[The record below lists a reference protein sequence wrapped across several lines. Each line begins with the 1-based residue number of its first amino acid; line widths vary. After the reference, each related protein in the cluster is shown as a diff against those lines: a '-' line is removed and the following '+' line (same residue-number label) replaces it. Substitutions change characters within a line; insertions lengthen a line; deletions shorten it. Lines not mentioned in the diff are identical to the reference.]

1 MKKSFRVLASLVML
15 LVVVIA
21 VAACSNNSKYEKA
34 MTNVSLLL
42 DNTWDSNEKF
52 DDNNNSLG
60 SFVTSDFTVP
70 YEVNV
75 DGEVIAVAYSVSGS
89 ENAKVNKDDATKTV
103 TIEVSQTGEV
113 QKFTLTVS
121 IEKVE
126 AKSWEFNIEALDL
139 SMEKTQAE
147 IDAMNPIDYAT
158 YAAKKSG
165 DSVVVQG
172 WITHAHDYSSSYG
185 NASVWLQDD
194 NGGYYAY
201 RVKVASQREWDEYFK
216 VGNKIAISGKVS
228 PYSGWQEIGSGCK
241 YYYIKDAETKTFD
254 FVDITSVWGAAEP
267 KDAAATAYQNQKVK
281 VTAKVASVPEYNA
294 EDMFMDITVNG
305 HTGYTVYFKDA
316 YMSWDNSFL
325 SDLQVGYT
333 IEISGIAAVGSEKA
347 QLCPIS
353 ADCYTVTST
362 EVTNQ
367 DRVDAA
373 IAEVGRQNI
382 ASSYYAS
389 LKEPIEL
396 ITSYKAVGD
405 INVPITY
412 ELKVEA
418 GTGISLTDNKL
429 MVEVDPTTASKAT
442 LTATA
447 TLDGAEER
455 TQTFNIVTKTN
466 KDVVEEE
473 IDALLGESYPSMI
486 SSENILNR
494 IRLYKSDR
502 ATITYELKNADDA
515 QYVKIGQYSSGVYY
529 VEVND
534 TTFPSV
540 TTQITVVATVAYG
553 TGENVVEETAEISF
567 LCIDSVDNLTEF
579 DSYYY
584 AADGANVSFSG
595 VVTYAS
601 YTKPMALVQGDGGAV
616 YVYFKTSN
624 VTEDEFKSLFVIG
637 NKVSLKGTKDIFNG
651 LNEFVVAKASDVKVE
666 ANAQT
671 LPAYTDI
678 TSLVQEGADLSRYQG
693 MLVEV
698 KNATYTSSGFKVGD
712 NTLAYYKD
720 GKILSANLATELKA
734 NNVYNIKGF
743 INWYNKQQITPISA
757 DAATLVSEAAP
768 VVSDADATMKY
779 EGSTTINMD
788 GETNNAET
796 VNLDPSI
803 FNVTASKGSAS
814 NLPGLN
820 KAGQIRLY
828 NAADGNGS
836 EFTVAVTG
844 KTIAKIVVHFLGN
857 KEATATITGRAENV
871 ALSSSDQTITVE
883 YATAVSQFTIK
894 NNTASSGSAQ
904 VWISYIEIY
913 YAE

>member
-15 LVVVIA
+15 LVVVVA

-60 SFVTSDFTVP
+60 SFVTSNFTVP

-228 PYSGWQEIGSGCK
+228 PYSGWQEIGSGCT
-241 YYYIKDAETKTFD
+241 YYYIKDAEPKTFD

-305 HTGYTVYFKDA
+305 QTGYTVYFKDA

-367 DRVDAA
+367 DRVAAA
-373 IAEVGRQNI
+373 IAEASRQDI
-382 ASSYYAS
+382 SKSYYAS

-405 INVPITY
+405 VNVPITY
-412 ELKVEA
+412 ELKDV
-418 GTGISLTDNKL
+418 TGSGITLTDNKL

-447 TLDGAEER
+447 TLGETTESWSI
-455 TQTFNIVTKTN
+455 TITTKTN

-473 IDALLGESYPSMI
+473 IDALKNSGYQSVITSD
-486 SSENILNR
+486 NALNR

-515 QYVKIGQYSSGVYY
+515 QYVRIGQYSSGVYY

-534 TTFPSV
+534 VTFPEEIF
-540 TTQITVVATVAYG
+540 TITVVAMVSYG
-553 TGENVVEETAEISF
+553 TGDQVVQEEAEIAFTCLNS
-567 LCIDSVDNLTEF
+567 LEDMTF
-579 DSYYY
+579 DTYYN
-584 AADGANVSFSG
+584 AADGATVYYSG

-601 YTKPMALVQGDGGAV
+601 YTKPMALVQGEDGAV

-624 VTEDEFKSLFVIG
+624 IKEEDFNSLFKIG
-637 NKVSLKGTKDIFNG
+637 NQVAVLGTKDIHNG
-651 LNEFVVAKASDVKVE
+651 LNELVIDSPDDVTVDGT
-666 ANAQT
+666 NQS

-693 MLVEV
+693 MLVEI

-720 GKILSANLATELKA
+720 PKILSANLATELKA

-779 EGSTTINMD
+779 EGSNTTNMVAD
-788 GETNNAET
+788 ANNAET

-820 KAGQIRLY
+820 KIGQIRLY
-828 NAADGNGS
+828 SAADGNGS

-894 NNTASSGSAQ
+894 NNTASSGSQ

>member
-15 LVVVIA
+15 LVVVVA

-228 PYSGWQEIGSGCK
+228 PYSGWQEIGSGCT
-241 YYYIKDAETKTFD
+241 YYYIKDAEPKTFD

-316 YMSWDNSFL
+316 YMSWDNSL
-325 SDLQVGYT
+325 LADLQVGYT

-362 EVTNQ
+362 EVTDQ

-373 IAEVGRQNI
+373 IAEASRQDI
-382 ASSYYAS
+382 SKSYYAS

-405 INVPITY
+405 VNVPITY
-412 ELKVEA
+412 ELKDV
-418 GTGISLTDNKL
+418 TGSGITLTDNKL

-447 TLDGAEER
+447 TLGEATESWSI
-455 TQTFNIVTKTN
+455 TITTKTN

-693 MLVEV
+693 MLVEI
-698 KNATYTSSGFKVGD
+698 KNATYTSGGFKVGD

-757 DAATLVSEAAP
+757 DAATLVSEAAQDP
-768 VVSDADATMKY
+768 
-779 EGSTTINMD
+779 EPTINVD
-788 GETNNAET
+788 LTIAPSVTEKTTPAEGEIANLLGSPEGVSIIYALNQAGSNTLAIYKDEMRLYGVNNYSGLTGVGNSLAFT
-796 VNLDPSI
+796 
-803 FNVTASKGSAS
+803 FS
-814 NLPGLN
+814 NKKVAAIKITYN
-820 KAGQIRLY
+820 TDKAGQLQVNDEVLETI
-828 NAADGNGS
+828 GS
-836 EFTVAVTG
+836 DHSYDIVTFDTAVNSFTLT
-844 KTIAKIVVHFLGN
+844 TISATQAKIVKIEV
-857 KEATATITGRAENV
+857 
-871 ALSSSDQTITVE
+871 
-883 YATAVSQFTIK
+883 QFAK
-894 NNTASSGSAQ
+894 
-904 VWISYIEIY
+904 
-913 YAE
+913 

>member
-15 LVVVIA
+15 LVVVVA

-60 SFVTSDFTVP
+60 SFVTSNFTVP

-228 PYSGWQEIGSGCK
+228 PYKVSDNYSWQEIGSGCT

-254 FVDITSVWGAAEP
+254 FADVTSVWGAVKPSSETAI
-267 KDAAATAYQNQKVK
+267 AYQNQKVK

-305 HTGYTVYFKDA
+305 QTGYTVYFKDA
-316 YMSWDNSFL
+316 YMSWDNSL
-325 SDLQVGYT
+325 LADLQVGYT
-333 IEISGIAAVGSEKA
+333 IEISGIVSVGSDGA
-347 QLCPIS
+347 QICPIS
-353 ADCYTVTST
+353 VDCYTVTST

-405 INVPITY
+405 VNVPITY

-601 YTKPMALVQGDGGAV
+601 YTKPMALVQGEDGAV

-624 VTEDEFKSLFVIG
+624 LSQEEFDELFVIG

-651 LNEFVVAKASDVKVE
+651 LNQFVVAKASDVKVE

-671 LPAYTDI
+671 LPTYTNI

-693 MLVEV
+693 MLVEI
-698 KNATYTSSGFKVGD
+698 KNATYTSSAFKVGD

-720 GKILSANLATELKA
+720 DKILSANLATELKA

-743 INWYNKQQITPISA
+743 FNWYYKQQITPISA
-757 DAATLVSEAAP
+757 DAATLVSEAAQDP
-768 VVSDADATMKY
+768 
-779 EGSTTINMD
+779 EPTINVD
-788 GETNNAET
+788 LTI
-796 VNLDPSI
+796 VPSI
-803 FNVTASKGSAS
+803 TEKTTPAEGEVANVFGS
-814 NLPGLN
+814 LDGLSIIYAKN
-820 KAGQIRLY
+820 DSEYSLTMYSDEIRLY
-828 NAADGNGS
+828 GSNSGVGNSLAFTFANKKVAAIKIYYNSSNKGQLQVNDKKLESNES
-836 EFTVAVTG
+836 YDIVEF
-844 KTIAKIVVHFLGN
+844 
-857 KEATATITGRAENV
+857 E
-871 ALSSSDQTITVE
+871 
-883 YATAVSQFTIK
+883 TAVSSFTLLTISSSQVKFMKIEVQFAK
-894 NNTASSGSAQ
+894 
-904 VWISYIEIY
+904 
-913 YAE
+913 